1 MAKLNIRVNRKKPES
16 LTKQIADQLGGLIR
30 TGVLEAGSLLPSE
43 RTLAETLGVARNV
56 VRGSYE
62 YLTSG
67 GQIESEGRKG
77 RRVRSTRSGKKSS
90 HATASGKKGGGKASK
105 KSSTSKKGSSRGR
118 K

>member
-16 LTKQIADQLGGLIR
+16 LTKQIADQLGGLIK
-30 TGVLEAGSLLPSE
+30 TGILEAGSMLPSE

-62 YLTSG
+62 YLASSG
-67 GQIESEGRKG
+67 QVESEGRKG
-77 RRVRSTRSGKKSS
+77 RRVRSTRSGKKSTR
-90 HATASGKKGGGKASK
+90 ATASGKKGGKASRK
-105 KSSTSKKGSSRGR
+105 GSTSKKGGGR